1 MKTVWKFELPLE
13 DYVELL
19 LPKGSISLSV
29 QVQGNN
35 LQLWCLCNPEE
46 PLREK
51 RVFRIVGTGHYI
63 EEKNISFID
72 TFQMMNGD
80 FAFHVFEVWE

>member
-19 LPKGSISLSV
+19 LPKGSIPLST
-29 QVQGNN
+29 QLQNSN
-35 LQLWCLCNPEE
+35 LKLWCLCNSEE
-46 PLREK
+46 PLRER
-51 RVFRIVGTGHYI
+51 RVFRIVGTWHSI
-63 EEKNISFID
+63 EEKNIKFID

-80 FAFHVFEVWE
+80 LEFHVFEILE